1 MKGTTFYKIISAVVL
16 VLAGVVLAACGE
28 ATPTVTGLAAPS
40 GQVTPANTIAP
51 AVNTPYDPPRP
62 ESEQIKIGA
71 VAPDF
76 SLNTPDNQ
84 TIKLSQFR
92 GKPVLINFWATWCA
106 PCITELP
113 LLVQT
118 YQANQ
123 GKLVILGINMKEDA
137 GTVEARVKSVGI
149 TYPVGLDNTGEVTN
163 RYQVRGYPTSLF
175 VDKNGVI
182 QRITVGPLSEDT
194 IRSSLE
200 RVYSI
205 K

>member
-1 MKGTTFYKIISAVVL
+1 MKGITLYKIFIIVVL
-16 VLAGVVLAACGE
+16 VLAGLVLAACGE
-28 ATPTVTGLAAPS
+28 TTPTGTGLVAPS
-40 GQVTPANTIAP
+40 GQITPASTVAP
-51 AVNTPYDPPRP
+51 DINTPTDAPRP
-62 ESEQIKIGA
+62 ASEQIRIGN

-76 SLNTPDNQ
+76 SLKTLDNQ

-92 GKPVLINFWATWCA
+92 GKPVLINFWATWCV
-106 PCITELP
+106 PCTTELP

-123 GKLVILGINMKEDA
+123 DKLVILGVNIKEDA
-137 GTVEARVKSVGI
+137 ATVEARVKSVGI
-149 TYPVGLDNTGEVTN
+149 TYPVGLDNSGDVTD

-182 QRITVGPLSEDT
+182 QRITVGPLTEDT